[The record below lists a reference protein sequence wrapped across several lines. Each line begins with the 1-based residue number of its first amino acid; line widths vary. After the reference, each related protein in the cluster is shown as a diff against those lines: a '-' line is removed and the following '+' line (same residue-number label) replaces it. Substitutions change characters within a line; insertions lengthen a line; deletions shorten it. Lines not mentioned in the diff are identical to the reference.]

1 MPQDVPRRAPGP
13 PPRSRP
19 ELDDVDR
26 ALVAALLHDGRT
38 PNVAL
43 ARAAGIAESTCV
55 ARVRSLRERGILT
68 GVTAEVDL
76 VRLGL
81 PVQAMVAIRFAG
93 HERSDVDAFGAEVA
107 DLPGVVAT
115 YNISGADDFLVHVAA
130 ASPEA
135 LRDFVLDH
143 LTGRPGVVHAETS
156 LVFHG
161 YRGRNLLPGG
171 G

>member
-1 MPQDVPRRAPGP
+1 M
-13 PPRSRP
+13 
-19 ELDDVDR
+19 
-26 ALVAALLHDGRT
+26 
-38 PNVAL
+38 
-43 ARAAGIAESTCV
+43 
-55 ARVRSLRERGILT
+55 
-68 GVTAEVDL
+68 TAEVDL

-93 HERSDVDAFGAEVA
+93 HARSDVDAFAAEVT

-135 LRDFVLDH
+135 MRDFVLDH

-161 YRGRNLLPGG
+161 YRGRNLLSSG
-171 G
+171 